1 MTDTTMTET
10 ETDETKGPD
19 LDNSSEEGQQAGG
32 DMSPP
37 EGVTS
42 DDTPQPTNVGSQNS
56 GNSEDSDEEPDTFP
70 RSVVEKL
77 RKENAGY
84 RDKAKKAET
93 YARELFSARVAA
105 TGRLADPDDLSF
117 DEALLD
123 DHDALTAAVEELVAR
138 KPHLA
143 LRKPRGDVGAGA
155 LSSDGSSVDLAGI
168 LRSRV

>member
-1 MTDTTMTET
+1 MTDTTATDPEVEPTEDVLT
-10 ETDETKGPD
+10 E
-19 LDNSSEEGQQAGG
+19 SEE
-32 DMSPP
+32 
-37 EGVTS
+37 VTEP
-42 DDTPQPTNVGSQNS
+42 DAVEAEET
-56 GNSEDSDEEPDTFP
+56 DEEPDTFP

-77 RKENAGY
+77 RKENASY

-93 YARELFSARVAA
+93 YAKALFNARVAA
-105 TGRLADPDDLSF
+105 TGRLADPDDLTF

>member
-1 MTDTTMTET
+1 MSDTQITEPDV
-10 ETDETKGPD
+10 DEPT
-19 LDNSSEEGQQAGG
+19 
-32 DMSPP
+32 
-37 EGVTS
+37 GV
-42 DDTPQPTNVGSQNS
+42 
-56 GNSEDSDEEPDTFP
+56 EEPIEPTDKPTEEPAEEVEQTEEEADTFP

-84 RDKAKKAET
+84 REKAKKAEE
-93 YARELFSARVAA
+93 YARELFYARVAA
-105 TGRLADPDDLSF
+105 TGRLADADDLPF

-143 LRKPRGDVGAGA
+143 SRTPRGDVGAGA
-155 LSSDGSSVDLAGI
+155 LSEDTATVDLAGI

>member
-1 MTDTTMTET
+1 MTNNIESLDVETTEDET
-10 ETDETKGPD
+10 EGVTEAHTPEGSADLTDPE
-19 LDNSSEEGQQAGG
+19 
-32 DMSPP
+32 

-42 DDTPQPTNVGSQNS
+42 DDAPDVNTDS
-56 GNSEDSDEEPDTFP
+56 GNEDDEPDTFP

-155 LSSDGSSVDLAGI
+155 TTNGSSVDLAGI
-168 LRSRV
+168 LRSRA